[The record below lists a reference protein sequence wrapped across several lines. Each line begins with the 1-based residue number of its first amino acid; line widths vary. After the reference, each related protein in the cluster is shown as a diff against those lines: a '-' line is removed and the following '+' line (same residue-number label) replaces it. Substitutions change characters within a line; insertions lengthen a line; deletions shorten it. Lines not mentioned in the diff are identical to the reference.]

1 MPAINPYLH
10 FNGNT
15 EEAFNFYKSVFG
27 NEFMV
32 MQRYKD
38 APSENQ
44 MGETEG
50 NKIMHVSLP
59 IGEGTI
65 LMGSDIPQGYGPATI
80 GTNVYISIN
89 TVSREETDSIFN
101 GLSAEGKV
109 MMPLENTFWG
119 AYFGMF
125 KDKFGVQWM
134 VNYDQHS

>member
-65 LMGSDIPQGYGPATI
+65 LMGSDIPQGYGTATM

-101 GLSAEGKV
+101 SLSAEGQV

-125 KDKFGVQWM
+125 KDKYGIQWM
-134 VNYDQHS
+134 VNYDEHS

>member
-1 MPAINPYLH
+1 MPAISPYLH

-27 NEFMV
+27 NDFMV

-44 MGETEG
+44 MGETDG

-59 IGEGTI
+59 IGEGTL
-65 LMGSDIPQGYGPATI
+65 LMGSDIPQGYGPAVI

-89 TVSREETDSIFN
+89 TVSREETDKIFN
-101 GLSAEGKV
+101 GLSAEGQV
-109 MMPLENTFWG
+109 LMPLEHTFWG

-125 KDKFGVQWM
+125 KDRFGVQWM
-134 VNYDQHS
+134 VNCDEKQ

>member
-38 APSENQ
+38 APAENQ

-65 LMGSDIPQGYGPATI
+65 LMGSDIPQGYAPATM

-89 TVSREETDSIFN
+89 TVSREETDSIFK
-101 GLSAEGKV
+101 GLSAEGQV